1 MGQKNLKQATKER
14 VTKVPEER
22 KQELIDT
29 AERLFLE
36 KGYEQTTV
44 ADIVREIEVAQGTFY
59 YYFSSKEEIL
69 EAIIEKDI
77 TALEENVRQIMSRED
92 ANAAI
97 KLNAV
102 VNSIIGISASGRE
115 IMDYLHEESNAV
127 MHEKMERHTIERLV
141 PLMTRVV
148 AEGTRAGIFDVQ
160 YPTETAEFLLAALV
174 YFFHHPEIFK
184 DPMRR
189 EKMQSSLETILDRT
203 LGGKGL
209 QIRSSGLV
217 LWHRTGLARIVNN
230 REPQKE
236 ALPF

>member
-1 MGQKNLKQATKER
+1 MKQAAKER

-77 TALEENVRQIMSRED
+77 TALEEDVRQIMSRED

-102 VNSIIGISASGRE
+102 VNSIIGISTSRRE
-115 IMDYLHEESNAV
+115 IMDYLHEEGNAV

-148 AEGTRAGIFDVQ
+148 AEGTHAGIFDVQ
-160 YPTETAEFLLAALV
+160 YPTESVEFLLASLV
-174 YFFHHPEIFK
+174 YFFHHPEVFA

-189 EKMQSSLETILDRT
+189 EKMQSSLETILGRT
-203 LGGKGL
+203 LAVKDYKFV
-209 QIRSSGLV
+209 LV
-217 LWHRTGLARIVNN
+217 V
-230 REPQKE
+230 
-236 ALPF
+236 

>member
-1 MGQKNLKQATKER
+1 MKQAAKER

-59 YYFSSKEEIL
+59 YYFSSKEKIL

-77 TALEENVRQIMSRED
+77 TALEEDVRQIMSRED

-102 VNSIIGISASGRE
+102 VNSIIGISTSRRE
-115 IMDYLHEESNAV
+115 IMNYLHEESNAV

-141 PLMTRVV
+141 PLMTRVI
-148 AEGTRAGIFDVQ
+148 AEGTHAGIFDVQ
-160 YPTETAEFLLAALV
+160 YPTESVEFLLASLV
-174 YFFHHPEIFK
+174 YFFHHPEVFA

-189 EKMQSSLETILDRT
+189 EKMQSSLETILGRT
-203 LGGKGL
+203 LAVKDYKFV
-209 QIRSSGLV
+209 LV
-217 LWHRTGLARIVNN
+217 V
-230 REPQKE
+230 
-236 ALPF
+236 

>member
-1 MGQKNLKQATKER
+1 MKQAAKER

-77 TALEENVRQIMSRED
+77 TALEEDVRQIMSRED

-102 VNSIIGISASGRE
+102 VNSIIGISTSRRE
-115 IMDYLHEESNAV
+115 IMNYLHEESNAV

-148 AEGTRAGIFDVQ
+148 AEGTHAGIFDVQ
-160 YPTETAEFLLAALV
+160 YPTESVEFLLASLV
-174 YFFHHPEIFK
+174 YFFHHPEIFA

-189 EKMQSSLETILDRT
+189 EKMQSSLETILGRT
-203 LGGKGL
+203 LAVKDYKFV
-209 QIRSSGLV
+209 LV
-217 LWHRTGLARIVNN
+217 V
-230 REPQKE
+230 
-236 ALPF
+236 

>member
-1 MGQKNLKQATKER
+1 MKQAAKER

-59 YYFSSKEEIL
+59 YYFSSKEKIL

-77 TALEENVRQIMSRED
+77 TALEEDVRQIMSRED

-102 VNSIIGISASGRE
+102 VNSIIGISTSRRE

-148 AEGTRAGIFDVQ
+148 AEGTHAGIFDVQ
-160 YPTETAEFLLAALV
+160 YPTESVEFLLASLV
-174 YFFHHPEIFK
+174 YFFHHPEIFA
-184 DPMRR
+184 DTTRR
-189 EKMQSSLETILDRT
+189 EKMQSSLETILGRT
-203 LGGKGL
+203 LAVKDYKFV
-209 QIRSSGLV
+209 LV
-217 LWHRTGLARIVNN
+217 V
-230 REPQKE
+230 
-236 ALPF
+236 

>member
-1 MGQKNLKQATKER
+1 MKQAAKER

-59 YYFSSKEEIL
+59 YYFSSKEKIL

-77 TALEENVRQIMSRED
+77 TALEEDVRQIMSRED
-92 ANAAI
+92 SNAAI

-102 VNSIIGISASGRE
+102 VNSIIGISTSRRE

-148 AEGTRAGIFDVQ
+148 AEGTHAGIFDVQ
-160 YPTETAEFLLAALV
+160 YPTESVEFLLASLV
-174 YFFHHPEIFK
+174 YFFHHPEIFA

-189 EKMQSSLETILDRT
+189 EKMQSSLETILGRT
-203 LGGKGL
+203 LAVKDYKFV
-209 QIRSSGLV
+209 LV
-217 LWHRTGLARIVNN
+217 V
-230 REPQKE
+230 
-236 ALPF
+236 

>member
-1 MGQKNLKQATKER
+1 MKQAARER

-29 AERLFLE
+29 AERLFLVT
-36 KGYEQTTV
+36 GYEQTTV

-59 YYFSSKEEIL
+59 YYFSSKEEIP

-77 TALEENVRQIMSRED
+77 TALEEDVRQIMSRED

-102 VNSIIGISASGRE
+102 VNSIIGISTSRRE

-148 AEGTRAGIFDVQ
+148 AEGTHAGIFDVQ
-160 YPTETAEFLLAALV
+160 YPTESVEFLLASLV
-174 YFFHHPEIFK
+174 YFFHHMEIFN
-184 DPMRR
+184 DPTRR
-189 EKMQSSLETILDRT
+189 EKTQSSLETILGRT
-203 LGGKGL
+203 LAVKDYKFV
-209 QIRSSGLV
+209 LV
-217 LWHRTGLARIVNN
+217 VYS
-230 REPQKE
+230 Q
-236 ALPF
+236 

>member
-1 MGQKNLKQATKER
+1 MKQAAKER

-44 ADIVREIEVAQGTFY
+44 SDIVREIEVSQGTFY
-59 YYFSSKEEIL
+59 YYFSSKEVIL

-77 TALEENVRQIMSRED
+77 TALEEDVRQIMSRED

-102 VNSIIGISASGRE
+102 VNSIIGISTSRRE

-141 PLMTRVV
+141 PLMARVV
-148 AEGTRAGIFDVQ
+148 AEGTQAGIFDVQ
-160 YPTETAEFLLAALV
+160 YPTESVEFLLASLV
-174 YFFHHPEIFK
+174 YFFHHPEIFA

-189 EKMQSSLETILDRT
+189 EKMQSSLETILGRT
-203 LGGKGL
+203 LAVKDYKFV
-209 QIRSSGLV
+209 LV
-217 LWHRTGLARIVNN
+217 V
-230 REPQKE
+230 
-236 ALPF
+236 

>member
-1 MGQKNLKQATKER
+1 MRRAAKER
-14 VTKVPEER
+14 VTKVPEQR
-22 KQELIDT
+22 RQELIDT

-44 ADIVREIEVAQGTFY
+44 ADIVRAIEVAQGTFY

-77 TALEENVRQIMSRED
+77 AALEENVRQIMNRED
-92 ANAAI
+92 ANAAL
-97 KLNAV
+97 KLNDI
-102 VNSIIGISASGRE
+102 VNSIIDISASRKE

-141 PLMTRVV
+141 PLMTIVV

-160 YPTETAEFLLAALV
+160 YPTESVEFLLASLV
-174 YFFHHPEIFK
+174 YFFHHPEIFA

-189 EKMQSSLETILDRT
+189 EKMQSSLETILGRT
-203 LGGKGL
+203 LAVKDYKF
-209 QIRSSGLV
+209 ILV
-217 LWHRTGLARIVNN
+217 V
-230 REPQKE
+230 
-236 ALPF
+236 

>member
-1 MGQKNLKQATKER
+1 LKQAAKER

-77 TALEENVRQIMSRED
+77 TALEEDVRQIMSRED

-102 VNSIIGISASGRE
+102 VNSIIGISTSRRE

-127 MHEKMERHTIERLV
+127 MHEKMERHIIERLV

-148 AEGTRAGIFDVQ
+148 AEGTHAGIFDVQ
-160 YPTETAEFLLAALV
+160 YPTESVEFLLASLV
-174 YFFHHPEIFK
+174 YFFHHPEIFA

-189 EKMQSSLETILDRT
+189 EKMQSSLETILGRT
-203 LGGKGL
+203 LAVKDYKFV
-209 QIRSSGLV
+209 LV
-217 LWHRTGLARIVNN
+217 V
-230 REPQKE
+230 
-236 ALPF
+236 

>member
-1 MGQKNLKQATKER
+1 LKQAAKER

-77 TALEENVRQIMSRED
+77 TALEEDVRQIMSRED

-102 VNSIIGISASGRE
+102 VNSIIGISTSRRE
-115 IMDYLHEESNAV
+115 IMNYLHEESNAV

-141 PLMTRVV
+141 PLMTRVI
-148 AEGTRAGIFDVQ
+148 AEGTHAGIFDVQ
-160 YPTETAEFLLAALV
+160 YPTESVEFLLASLV
-174 YFFHHPEIFK
+174 YFFHHPEVFA

-189 EKMQSSLETILDRT
+189 EKMQSSLETILGRT
-203 LGGKGL
+203 LAVKDYKFV
-209 QIRSSGLV
+209 LV
-217 LWHRTGLARIVNN
+217 V
-230 REPQKE
+230 
-236 ALPF
+236 

>member
-1 MGQKNLKQATKER
+1 LKQAAKER

-77 TALEENVRQIMSRED
+77 TALEEDVRQIMSRED

-102 VNSIIGISASGRE
+102 VNSIIGISTSRRE

-148 AEGTRAGIFDVQ
+148 AEGTHAGIFDVQ
-160 YPTETAEFLLAALV
+160 YPTEFVEFLLASLV
-174 YFFHHPEIFK
+174 YFFHHPEIFA
-184 DPMRR
+184 DPTRR
-189 EKMQSSLETILDRT
+189 EKMQSSLETILGRT
-203 LGGKGL
+203 LAVKDYKFV
-209 QIRSSGLV
+209 LV
-217 LWHRTGLARIVNN
+217 V
-230 REPQKE
+230 
-236 ALPF
+236 

>member
-1 MGQKNLKQATKER
+1 MKQAAKER

-77 TALEENVRQIMSRED
+77 TALEEDVGQIMSRED

-102 VNSIIGISASGRE
+102 VNSIIGISTSRRE

-141 PLMTRVV
+141 PLMTRVI
-148 AEGTRAGIFDVQ
+148 AEGTHAGIFDVQ
-160 YPTETAEFLLAALV
+160 YPTESVEFLLASLV
-174 YFFHHPEIFK
+174 YFFHHPEVFA

-189 EKMQSSLETILDRT
+189 EKMQSSLETILGRT
-203 LGGKGL
+203 LAVKDYKFV
-209 QIRSSGLV
+209 LV
-217 LWHRTGLARIVNN
+217 V
-230 REPQKE
+230 
-236 ALPF
+236 

>member
-1 MGQKNLKQATKER
+1 LKQAAKER

-77 TALEENVRQIMSRED
+77 TALEEDVRQIMSRED

-102 VNSIIGISASGRE
+102 VNSIIGISTSRRE
-115 IMDYLHEESNAV
+115 IMNYLHEESNAV

-148 AEGTRAGIFDVQ
+148 AEGTHAGIFDVQ
-160 YPTETAEFLLAALV
+160 YPTESVEFLLASLV
-174 YFFHHPEIFK
+174 YFFHHPEIFA
-184 DPMRR
+184 DPTRR
-189 EKMQSSLETILDRT
+189 EKMQSSLETILGRT
-203 LGGKGL
+203 LAVKDYKFV
-209 QIRSSGLV
+209 LV
-217 LWHRTGLARIVNN
+217 V
-230 REPQKE
+230 
-236 ALPF
+236 

>member
-1 MGQKNLKQATKER
+1 MKQAAKER

-59 YYFSSKEEIL
+59 YYFSSKEKIL

-77 TALEENVRQIMSRED
+77 TALEEDVRQIMSRED

-102 VNSIIGISASGRE
+102 VNSIIGISTSRRE

-141 PLMTRVV
+141 PLMARVV
-148 AEGTRAGIFDVQ
+148 AEGTNAGIFDVQ
-160 YPTETAEFLLAALV
+160 YPTESVEFLLASLV
-174 YFFHHPEIFK
+174 YFFHHPEIFA

-189 EKMQSSLETILDRT
+189 EKMQSSLETILGRT
-203 LGGKGL
+203 LAVKDYKFV
-209 QIRSSGLV
+209 LV
-217 LWHRTGLARIVNN
+217 V
-230 REPQKE
+230 
-236 ALPF
+236 

>member
-1 MGQKNLKQATKER
+1 MKQAAKER

-59 YYFSSKEEIL
+59 YYFSSKEKIL

-77 TALEENVRQIMSRED
+77 TALEEDVRQIMSRED
-92 ANAAI
+92 ATAAI

-102 VNSIIGISASGRE
+102 VNSIIGISTSRRE

-148 AEGTRAGIFDVQ
+148 AEGTHAGIFDVQ
-160 YPTETAEFLLAALV
+160 YPTEFVEFLLASLV
-174 YFFHHPEIFK
+174 YFFHHPEIFA
-184 DPMRR
+184 DPTRR
-189 EKMQSSLETILDRT
+189 EKMQTSLETILGRT
-203 LGGKGL
+203 LAVKDYKFV
-209 QIRSSGLV
+209 LV
-217 LWHRTGLARIVNN
+217 V
-230 REPQKE
+230 
-236 ALPF
+236 

>member
-1 MGQKNLKQATKER
+1 LKQAAKER

-77 TALEENVRQIMSRED
+77 TALEEDVRQIMSRED

-102 VNSIIGISASGRE
+102 VNSIIGISTSRRE
-115 IMDYLHEESNAV
+115 IMNYLHEESNAV
-127 MHEKMERHTIERLV
+127 IHEKMDRHTIERLV
-141 PLMTRVV
+141 PLMTRVI
-148 AEGTRAGIFDVQ
+148 AEGTHAGIFDVQ
-160 YPTETAEFLLAALV
+160 YPTESVEFLLASLV
-174 YFFHHPEIFK
+174 YFFHHPEVFA

-189 EKMQSSLETILDRT
+189 EKMQSSLETILGRT
-203 LGGKGL
+203 LAVKDYKFV
-209 QIRSSGLV
+209 LV
-217 LWHRTGLARIVNN
+217 V
-230 REPQKE
+230 
-236 ALPF
+236 

>member
-1 MGQKNLKQATKER
+1 LKQAAKER

-77 TALEENVRQIMSRED
+77 TALEEDVRQIMSRED

-102 VNSIIGISASGRE
+102 VNSIIGISTSRRE

-148 AEGTRAGIFDVQ
+148 AEGAHAGIFDVQ
-160 YPTETAEFLLAALV
+160 YPTESVEFLLASLV
-174 YFFHHPEIFK
+174 YFFHHPEIFA

-189 EKMQSSLETILDRT
+189 EKMLSSLETILGRT
-203 LGGKGL
+203 LAVKDYKFV
-209 QIRSSGLV
+209 LV
-217 LWHRTGLARIVNN
+217 V
-230 REPQKE
+230 
-236 ALPF
+236 

>member
-1 MGQKNLKQATKER
+1 LKQAAKER

-59 YYFSSKEEIL
+59 YYFSSKEKIL

-77 TALEENVRQIMSRED
+77 TALEEDVRQIMSRED

-102 VNSIIGISASGRE
+102 VNSIIGISTSRRE
-115 IMDYLHEESNAV
+115 IMNYLHEESNAV

-141 PLMTRVV
+141 PLMTKVV
-148 AEGTRAGIFDVQ
+148 AEGTHAGIFDVQ
-160 YPTETAEFLLAALV
+160 YPTEFVEFLLASLV
-174 YFFHHPEIFK
+174 YFFHHPEIFA
-184 DPMRR
+184 DPTRR
-189 EKMQSSLETILDRT
+189 EKMQTSLETILGRT
-203 LGGKGL
+203 LAVKDYKFV
-209 QIRSSGLV
+209 LV
-217 LWHRTGLARIVNN
+217 V
-230 REPQKE
+230 
-236 ALPF
+236 

>member
-1 MGQKNLKQATKER
+1 MKQAAKER

-77 TALEENVRQIMSRED
+77 TALEEDVRQIMSRED

-102 VNSIIGISASGRE
+102 VNSIIGISTSRRE

-141 PLMTRVV
+141 PLMARVV
-148 AEGTRAGIFDVQ
+148 AEGTQAGIFDVQ
-160 YPTETAEFLLAALV
+160 YPTESVEFLLASLV
-174 YFFHHPEIFK
+174 YFFHHPEIFA

-189 EKMQSSLETILDRT
+189 EKMQSSLETILGRT
-203 LGGKGL
+203 LAVKDYKFV
-209 QIRSSGLV
+209 LV
-217 LWHRTGLARIVNN
+217 V
-230 REPQKE
+230 
-236 ALPF
+236 

>member
-1 MGQKNLKQATKER
+1 MKQAAKER

-59 YYFSSKEEIL
+59 YYFSSKEKIL

-77 TALEENVRQIMSRED
+77 TALEEDVRQIMSRED

-102 VNSIIGISASGRE
+102 VNSIIGISTSRRE

-148 AEGTRAGIFDVQ
+148 AEGTHAGIFDVQ
-160 YPTETAEFLLAALV
+160 YPTESVEFLLASLV
-174 YFFHHPEIFK
+174 YFFHHPEIFA

-189 EKMQSSLETILDRT
+189 KKMQSSLETILGRT
-203 LGGKGL
+203 LAVKDYKFV
-209 QIRSSGLV
+209 LV
-217 LWHRTGLARIVNN
+217 V
-230 REPQKE
+230 
-236 ALPF
+236 

>member
-1 MGQKNLKQATKER
+1 MKQAAKER

-77 TALEENVRQIMSRED
+77 TALEEDVRQIMSRED

-102 VNSIIGISASGRE
+102 VNSIIGISTSRRE
-115 IMDYLHEESNAV
+115 IMNYLHEESNAV

-148 AEGTRAGIFDVQ
+148 AEGTHAGIFDVQ
-160 YPTETAEFLLAALV
+160 YPTESVEFLLASLV
-174 YFFHHPEIFK
+174 YFFHHPEVFA

-189 EKMQSSLETILDRT
+189 EKMQSSLETILGRT
-203 LGGKGL
+203 LAVKDYKFV
-209 QIRSSGLV
+209 LV
-217 LWHRTGLARIVNN
+217 V
-230 REPQKE
+230 
-236 ALPF
+236 

>member
-1 MGQKNLKQATKER
+1 LKQAAKER

-59 YYFSSKEEIL
+59 YYFSSKEKIL

-77 TALEENVRQIMSRED
+77 TALEEDVRQIMSRED

-102 VNSIIGISASGRE
+102 VNSIIGISTSRRE
-115 IMDYLHEESNAV
+115 IMNYLHEESNAV

-148 AEGTRAGIFDVQ
+148 AEGTHAGIFDVQ
-160 YPTETAEFLLAALV
+160 YPTESVEFLLASLV
-174 YFFHHPEIFK
+174 YFFHHPEVFA

-189 EKMQSSLETILDRT
+189 EKMQSSLETILGRT
-203 LGGKGL
+203 LAVKDYKFV
-209 QIRSSGLV
+209 LV
-217 LWHRTGLARIVNN
+217 V
-230 REPQKE
+230 
-236 ALPF
+236 

>member
-1 MGQKNLKQATKER
+1 LKQAAKER

-77 TALEENVRQIMSRED
+77 TALEEDVRQIMSRED

-102 VNSIIGISASGRE
+102 VNSIIGISTSRRE
-115 IMDYLHEESNAV
+115 IMNYLHEESNAV

-148 AEGTRAGIFDVQ
+148 AEGAHAGIFDVQ
-160 YPTETAEFLLAALV
+160 YPTESVEFLLASLV
-174 YFFHHPEIFK
+174 YFFHHPEIFA

-189 EKMQSSLETILDRT
+189 EKMQSSLETILGRT
-203 LGGKGL
+203 LAVKDYKFV
-209 QIRSSGLV
+209 LV
-217 LWHRTGLARIVNN
+217 V
-230 REPQKE
+230 
-236 ALPF
+236 

>member
-1 MGQKNLKQATKER
+1 LKQAAKER

-59 YYFSSKEEIL
+59 YYFSSKEKIL

-77 TALEENVRQIMSRED
+77 TALEEDVRQIMSRED

-102 VNSIIGISASGRE
+102 VNSIIGISTSRRE
-115 IMDYLHEESNAV
+115 IMNYLHEESNAV

-141 PLMTRVV
+141 PLMTRVI
-148 AEGTRAGIFDVQ
+148 AEGTHAGIFDVQ
-160 YPTETAEFLLAALV
+160 YPTESVEFLLASLV
-174 YFFHHPEIFK
+174 YFFHHPEVFA

-189 EKMQSSLETILDRT
+189 EKMQSSLETILGRT
-203 LGGKGL
+203 LAVKDYKFV
-209 QIRSSGLV
+209 LV
-217 LWHRTGLARIVNN
+217 V
-230 REPQKE
+230 
-236 ALPF
+236 

>member
-1 MGQKNLKQATKER
+1 LKQAAKER

-77 TALEENVRQIMSRED
+77 TALEEDVRQIMSRED

-102 VNSIIGISASGRE
+102 VNSIIGISTSRRE

-141 PLMTRVV
+141 PLVTRVV
-148 AEGTRAGIFDVQ
+148 AEGTHAGIFDVQ
-160 YPTETAEFLLAALV
+160 YPTESVEFLLASLV
-174 YFFHHPEIFK
+174 YFFHHPEIFA

-189 EKMQSSLETILDRT
+189 EKMQSSMETILGRT
-203 LGGKGL
+203 LAVKDYKFV
-209 QIRSSGLV
+209 LV
-217 LWHRTGLARIVNN
+217 V
-230 REPQKE
+230 
-236 ALPF
+236 

>member
-1 MGQKNLKQATKER
+1 LKQAAKER

-77 TALEENVRQIMSRED
+77 TALEEDVRQIMSRED

-102 VNSIIGISASGRE
+102 VNSIIGISTSRRE
-115 IMDYLHEESNAV
+115 IMDYLNEESNAV

-148 AEGTRAGIFDVQ
+148 AEGTHAGIFDVQ
-160 YPTETAEFLLAALV
+160 YPTEFVEFLLASLV
-174 YFFHHPEIFK
+174 YFFHHPEIFA
-184 DPMRR
+184 DPTRR
-189 EKMQSSLETILDRT
+189 EKMQSSLETILGRT
-203 LGGKGL
+203 LAVKDYKFV
-209 QIRSSGLV
+209 LV
-217 LWHRTGLARIVNN
+217 V
-230 REPQKE
+230 
-236 ALPF
+236 

>member
-1 MGQKNLKQATKER
+1 MKQAAKER

-36 KGYEQTTV
+36 NGYELTTV

-59 YYFSSKEEIL
+59 YYFSSKEKIL

-77 TALEENVRQIMSRED
+77 TALEEDVRQIMSRED

-102 VNSIIGISASGRE
+102 VNSIIGISTSRRE

-141 PLMTRVV
+141 PLVTRVV
-148 AEGTRAGIFDVQ
+148 AEGTPAGIFDVQ
-160 YPTETAEFLLAALV
+160 YPTESVEFLLASLV
-174 YFFHHPEIFK
+174 YFFHHPEIFA

-189 EKMQSSLETILDRT
+189 EKMQSSLETILGRT
-203 LGGKGL
+203 LAVKDYKFV
-209 QIRSSGLV
+209 LV
-217 LWHRTGLARIVNN
+217 V
-230 REPQKE
+230 
-236 ALPF
+236 

>member
-1 MGQKNLKQATKER
+1 MKQAAKER

-44 ADIVREIEVAQGTFY
+44 SDIVREIEVAQGTFY

-77 TALEENVRQIMSRED
+77 TALEEDVRQIMSRED

-102 VNSIIGISASGRE
+102 VNSIIGISTSRRE

-141 PLMTRVV
+141 PLMARVV
-148 AEGTRAGIFDVQ
+148 AEGTQAGIFDVQ
-160 YPTETAEFLLAALV
+160 YPTESVEFLLASLV
-174 YFFHHPEIFK
+174 YFFHHPEIFA

-189 EKMQSSLETILDRT
+189 EKMQSSLETILGRT
-203 LGGKGL
+203 LEVKGNKFV
-209 QIRSSGLV
+209 LV
-217 LWHRTGLARIVNN
+217 V
-230 REPQKE
+230 
-236 ALPF
+236 

>member
-1 MGQKNLKQATKER
+1 MKQAAKER

-77 TALEENVRQIMSRED
+77 TALEEDVRQIMSRED

-102 VNSIIGISASGRE
+102 VNSIIGISTSRRE

-148 AEGTRAGIFDVQ
+148 AEGTQAGIFDVQ
-160 YPTETAEFLLAALV
+160 YPTESVEFLLASLV
-174 YFFHHPEIFK
+174 YFFHHPEIFA
-184 DPMRR
+184 DPTRR
-189 EKMQSSLETILDRT
+189 EKMQSSLETILGRT
-203 LGGKGL
+203 LAVKDYKFV
-209 QIRSSGLV
+209 LV
-217 LWHRTGLARIVNN
+217 V
-230 REPQKE
+230 
-236 ALPF
+236 

>member
-1 MGQKNLKQATKER
+1 LKQAAKER

-59 YYFSSKEEIL
+59 YYFSSKEKIL

-77 TALEENVRQIMSRED
+77 TALEEDVRQIMSRED

-102 VNSIIGISASGRE
+102 VNSIIGISTSRRE
-115 IMDYLHEESNAV
+115 IMNYLHEESNAV

-148 AEGTRAGIFDVQ
+148 AEGTHAGIFDVQ
-160 YPTETAEFLLAALV
+160 YPTESVEFLLASLV
-174 YFFHHPEIFK
+174 YFFHHPEIFA

-189 EKMQSSLETILDRT
+189 EKMQSSLETILGRT
-203 LGGKGL
+203 LAVKDYKFV
-209 QIRSSGLV
+209 LV
-217 LWHRTGLARIVNN
+217 V
-230 REPQKE
+230 
-236 ALPF
+236 

>member
-1 MGQKNLKQATKER
+1 MKQAAKER

-77 TALEENVRQIMSRED
+77 TALEEDVRQIMSRED
-92 ANAAI
+92 TNAAI

-102 VNSIIGISASGRE
+102 VNSIIGISTSRRE

-148 AEGTRAGIFDVQ
+148 AEGTHAGIFDVQ
-160 YPTETAEFLLAALV
+160 YPTESVEFLLASLV
-174 YFFHHPEIFK
+174 YFFHHPEIFA
-184 DPMRR
+184 DPTRR
-189 EKMQSSLETILDRT
+189 EKMQSSLETILGRT
-203 LGGKGL
+203 LAVKDYKFV
-209 QIRSSGLV
+209 LV
-217 LWHRTGLARIVNN
+217 V
-230 REPQKE
+230 
-236 ALPF
+236 